1 MAHHLIAFEL
11 IIQLFYIN
19 FPSLQSKTFLKDVK
33 STLLSSVAL
42 SFRNLSNISLSA
54 SLVTPYASNLAVNKS
69 CGKQS
74 KALDKSIKMAPIRL
88 FSSRHLCQVSIN
100 LRKTWSQL

>member
-11 IIQLFYIN
+11 IIHLLYIN

-42 SFRNLSNISLSA
+42 SFRNLGNVVFVWDSTASVPDQIGTVSQVGTKQISKGGW
-54 SLVTPYASNLAVNKS
+54 T
-69 CGKQS
+69 
-74 KALDKSIKMAPIRL
+74 I
-88 FSSRHLCQVSIN
+88 
-100 LRKTWSQL
+100 